1 MQDEHDNATADLLRT
16 GTTEPESDKAGR
28 SEFTIA
34 GFGTGTVA
42 ELEAY
47 IAQIKNERD
56 TLQKKAHNSAT
67 QADEFAAAV
76 SYAAHVYAD
85 ELRAEVAAL
94 TAGLR
99 TVKTELESMRRDLCD
114 FRAAIWGEIEH
125 RVRKVAVERAD
136 IEAGGAIWAKIEDLA
151 TDTAA
156 ASARSVIRDEL
167 VVNVDLI

>member
-16 GTTEPESDKAGR
+16 VTTEPESDKAGR

-47 IAQIKNERD
+47 IAQITNERD
-56 TLQKKAHNSAT
+56 TLRKEARSST
-67 QADEFAAAV
+67 TADEFAAAV

-85 ELRAEVAAL
+85 EIRAEVEAL

-99 TVKTELESMRRDLCD
+99 TVKTELESMRR
-114 FRAAIWGEIEH
+114 R
-125 RVRKVAVERAD
+125 RAD
-136 IEAGGAIWAKIEDLA
+136 IEAKI
-151 TDTAA
+151 
-156 ASARSVIRDEL
+156 DEL

>member
-16 GTTEPESDKAGR
+16 VTTEPESDKAGR

-47 IAQIKNERD
+47 IAQITNERD
-56 TLQKKAHNSAT
+56 TLRKEARSST
-67 QADEFAAAV
+67 TADEFAAAV

-85 ELRAEVAAL
+85 EIRAEVEAL

-99 TVKTELESMRRDLCD
+99 TVKTELESMRR
-114 FRAAIWGEIEH
+114 R
-125 RVRKVAVERAD
+125 RAD
-136 IEAGGAIWAKIEDLA
+136 IEAKIEDLA
-151 TDTAA
+151 IDTAA
-156 ASARSVIRDEL
+156 DSARSVIRDEL